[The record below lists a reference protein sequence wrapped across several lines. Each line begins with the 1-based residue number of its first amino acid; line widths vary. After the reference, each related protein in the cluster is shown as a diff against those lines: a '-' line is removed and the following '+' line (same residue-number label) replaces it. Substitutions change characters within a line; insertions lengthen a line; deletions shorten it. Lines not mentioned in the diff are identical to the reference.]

1 MNKNIGF
8 SRREFLKLGGMLA
21 AYAAL
26 PSSFSKVFAQGL
38 EKLGNNTN
46 VLWLQG
52 QSCSGESISFLNS
65 VEPSPADLLTKYIS
79 LVLHQNVGAAQG
91 EVFMDTMD
99 KCIKG
104 GDFVLVFE
112 GSIPMKMPNACV
124 IGGRTVESIL
134 LEAIPKA
141 KAVIAAGTCAS
152 YGGIPA
158 AQGNETGAGSVK
170 EFMQKNNMPFKG
182 KLINLP
188 SCPTHPKSIV
198 SALAYVAAKGYPPV
212 DPELL
217 TPNMCYHASTHDNCP
232 RYHNYERKIFS
243 KNFGDPDGCL
253 FQLGCLGPLT
263 KTECPG
269 RQWNNG
275 VNWCIRAA
283 SPCVG
288 CSSPLFAKMKDFPFY
303 RISENSHPVSYTENQ
318 RKGE

>member
-1 MNKNIGF
+1 MSNTKGLN
-8 SRREFLKLGGMLA
+8 RRDFLKLGGMLA

-26 PSSFSKVFAQGL
+26 SSTYAEVFAKGL
-38 EKLGNNTN
+38 EKLATTTN

-52 QSCSGESISFLNS
+52 QSCSGESISLLNS
-65 VEPSPADLLTKYIS
+65 VEPGPEELLTKYIS

-91 EVFMDTMD
+91 QVFMDTLD

-112 GSIPMKMPNACV
+112 GSIPMGMPDACTV
-124 IGGRTVESIL
+124 GGRTVESIL

-141 KAVIAAGTCAS
+141 KAVVAAGTCAS

-158 AQGNETGAGSVK
+158 AEGNLTGAASVK
-170 EFMQKNNMPFKG
+170 EFMVKHDMPFKN

-198 SALAYVAAKGYPPV
+198 SALAFVAGKGYPEV

-217 TPNMCYHASTHDNCP
+217 TPKMCYHVSTHDNCP

-243 KNFGDPDGCL
+243 KHFGDPDGCL
-253 FQLGCLGPLT
+253 FKLGCLGPLT
-263 KTECPG
+263 RTECPS
-269 RQWNNG
+269 RQWNSG
-275 VNWCIRAA
+275 VNWCIRAS
-283 SPCVG
+283 SPCIG
-288 CSSPLFAKMKDFPFY
+288 CSAPTFAKKKDFPFY
-303 RISENSHPVSYTENQ
+303 RISESAHPAKYTEDQ
-318 RKGE
+318 RKGA